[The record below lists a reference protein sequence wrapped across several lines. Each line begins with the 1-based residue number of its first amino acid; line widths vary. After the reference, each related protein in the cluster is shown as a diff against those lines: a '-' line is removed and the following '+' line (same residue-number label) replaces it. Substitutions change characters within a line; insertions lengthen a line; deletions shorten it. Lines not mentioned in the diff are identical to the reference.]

1 MDKSIYIEIRNRLKT
16 LISGTEF
23 ENRVFFVGGCC
34 RDDIMGCEIKDID
47 ISVALPDGGIRLA
60 QWLHAEGHTVSE
72 PSVFHDFHTAKFR
85 LAEYPGIELESVQ
98 TRKES
103 YPDRESRNPV
113 TSYGTHEEDCMRR
126 DLTVNALYQN
136 VSTGEI
142 VDITGKGLDDIRD
155 HIIRTPGDPYRTY
168 DEDPLRILRCV
179 RFAARFGWEI
189 EKETLAAMKTMVP
202 RMSILTPARISDEF
216 LKMLQDDRPAMAVEL
231 LCEIKA
237 IEYMFPC
244 VPKADSVKALQR
256 ISSNTDSLN
265 LRLAALLHGNQ
276 YQQEILESLRLPA
289 SEVAEMTFISACATQ
304 LQECDDLDDAALR
317 EMQFRSG
324 SQDRFKQ
331 IVLLAE
337 AMGNHR
343 SAEDITER
351 TAKMLSE
358 GTAMFAYI
366 LPLTGKDI
374 IEIRHMSPGPA
385 VKILQRHLLKY
396 AFKNPL
402 VSREELKNVLI
413 ECKI

>member
-1 MDKSIYIEIRNRLKT
+1 MDKSIYIEIRDRLKT

-72 PSVFHDFHTAKFR
+72 PSVFHDYHTAKFR
-85 LAEYPGIELESVQ
+85 LAEYPEIELESVQ

-142 VDITGKGLDDIRD
+142 VDITGKGLDDIHD
-155 HIIRTPGDPYRTY
+155 HIIRTPADPYRTY

-189 EKETLAAMKTMVP
+189 EKETLAAMVEMVP
-202 RMSILTPARISDEF
+202 RMSILTPARISEEF

-231 LCEIKA
+231 LCDIKA
-237 IEYMFPC
+237 IGYILPC
-244 VPKADSVKALQR
+244 IPKADSVEAQALVAKLQAH
-256 ISSNTDSLN
+256 ITANFYACTD
-265 LRLAALLHGNQ
+265 
-276 YQQEILESLRLPA
+276 EILAGLGK
-289 SEVAEMTFISACATQ
+289 MYACD
-304 LQECDDLDDAALR
+304 E
-317 EMQFRSG
+317 
-324 SQDRFKQ
+324 RFKKN
-331 IVLLAE
+331 IDKS
-337 AMGNHR
+337 G
-343 SAEDITER
+343 
-351 TAKMLSE
+351 E
-358 GTAMFAYI
+358 GTAEYASEAIAKALTKADSENLLSCSYLGRNIDEGLCYDIQMISNSYI
-366 LPLTGKDI
+366 LPSALPDI
-374 IEIRHMSPGPA
+374 
-385 VKILQRHLLKY
+385 KIDKSMALK
-396 AFKNPL
+396 ACETCEHKMCE
-402 VSREELKNVLI
+402 VET
-413 ECKI
+413 

>member
-1 MDKSIYIEIRNRLKT
+1 MDKSVYIEIRDRLKV

-60 QWLHAEGHTVSE
+60 QWLFAEGHAASE
-72 PSVFHDFHTAKFR
+72 PSVFHDYHTAKFR
-85 LAEYPGIELESVQ
+85 LAEYPDIELESVQ

-103 YPDRESRNPV
+103 YPDRGSRNPV

-142 VDITGKGLDDIRD
+142 VDITGRGLDDIRD
-155 HIIRTPGDPYRTY
+155 HVIRTPADPYRTY

-189 EKETLAAMKTMVP
+189 EEETFAAMKAMVP
-202 RMSILTPARISDEF
+202 RMSILTPARISEEF

-244 VPKADSVKALQR
+244 APKADSVKALQR

-265 LRLAALLHGNQ
+265 LRLAALLHGHQ

-304 LQECDDLDDAALR
+304 LRECDDLDDAALR
-317 EMQFRSG
+317 EMQFRSR

-331 IVLLAE
+331 IVLLLE
-337 AMGNHR
+337 ATGSHR
-343 SAEDITER
+343 SADAIAER
-351 TAKMLSE
+351 TTKMLSD
-358 GTAMFAYI
+358 GTAMFAYR

-374 IEIRHMSPGPA
+374 IEIRHLSPGPA
-385 VKILQRHLLKY
+385 VKILQHHLLKY

-402 VSREELKNVLI
+402 VSREELKKVLI
-413 ECKI
+413 ECEI